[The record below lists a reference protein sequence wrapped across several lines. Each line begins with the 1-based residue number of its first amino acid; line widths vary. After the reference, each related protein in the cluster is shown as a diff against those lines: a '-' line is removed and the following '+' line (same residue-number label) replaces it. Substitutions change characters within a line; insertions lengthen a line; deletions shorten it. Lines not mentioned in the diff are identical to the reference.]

1 MSTRPMDPNK
11 DQKKRDPD
19 FVNAE
24 TAMKRASQRARQKA
38 QQAGIGVVVVKDGQI
53 VEEKSTRVE

>member
-1 MSTRPMDPNK
+1 MSTKPIVPNK

-24 TAMKRASQRARQKA
+24 IAMKRAAQRARQKA
-38 QQAGIGVVVVKDGQI
+38 QQAGIGVVVMKDGQI
-53 VEEKSTRVE
+53 VEEKSNRVD

>member
-1 MSTRPMDPNK
+1 MSTKPIDSNK

-24 TAMKRASQRARQKA
+24 IAMKRAAHRARQKA
-38 QQAGIGVVVVKDGQI
+38 QQAGIGVVVLKDGQI
-53 VEEKSTRVE
+53 VEEKSNRVD